1 MLPSKS
7 NASSFDY
14 ENVNLNQPCV
24 ETMEDVEAPQN
35 LEDLTV
41 KDLKSMAKEVGIE
54 GYSSM
59 VKSEL
64 IEKLAK

>member
-1 MLPSKS
+1 M
-7 NASSFDY
+7 
-14 ENVNLNQPCV
+14 
-24 ETMEDVEAPQN
+24 EAPQN
-35 LEDLTV
+35 LEGLTV
-41 KDLKSMAKEVGIE
+41 KDLKSMAKEASIE

>member
-1 MLPSKS
+1 M
-7 NASSFDY
+7 
-14 ENVNLNQPCV
+14 
-24 ETMEDVEAPQN
+24 EAPQN
-35 LEDLTV
+35 LEELTV
-41 KDLKSMAKEVGIE
+41 KNLKLMAKEVGIE